1 MSDRTQPRAAAL
13 LPLLLFLAIFLGS
26 GIYYTLIGTE
36 FAFYQIKAPVAILP
50 AIVLALLIARDSL
63 NRSLDAFISGVG
75 NSNIITMVLVFL
87 LAGAFATVTRAIGGV
102 DATVNLGLRVIPPAL
117 VLPGLFVIGAFV
129 ATAMGTS
136 MGTIGALAPVALGF
150 AEATGLS
157 IPMTMGAVIGGAM
170 AGDNLS
176 IISDTTIA
184 STRTQGVAMRDKF
197 KLNLMI
203 ALPAAVLTV
212 GLLFILGDSATEPA
226 ISAYDPVL
234 VLPYLAVLV
243 MAITGLNVFV
253 VLMAGIV
260 LSGLTGLML
269 TEAYSVETWGNDVYR
284 GFEGMLEIMILSMF
298 IGGLSAIMKREG
310 GLAWLR
316 QRIQQAVARVGQ
328 AGRRSGEAALAGLV
342 SVANL
347 FVANNTV
354 AIIISGSVARDLAD
368 HYQVD
373 RRRSASLLDIF
384 SCVIQGLIPYGAQ
397 ILLAGSIAGV
407 SPLVLVGQVHYCWLL
422 GLVAIVSI
430 VIGFPTPKGAVMPEE
445 AERGV

>member
-1 MSDRTQPRAAAL
+1 MSERPQPRAAAL
-13 LPLLLFLAIFLGS
+13 LPLLLFLVIFLGS
-26 GIYYTLIGTE
+26 GIYYTLIGTD

-50 AIVLALLIARDSL
+50 AIVLALIIARDTL
-63 NRSLDAFISGVG
+63 NRSLDAFVGGVG

-87 LAGAFATVTRAIGGV
+87 LAGAFAAVTKAIGGV
-102 DATVNLGLRVIPPAL
+102 DATVNLGLSVIPPAL

-212 GLLFILGDSATEPA
+212 VLLFILGDSATEPTIA
-226 ISAYDPVL
+226 AYDPIL

-243 MAITGLNVFV
+243 MALSGLNVFI
-253 VLMAGIV
+253 VLMAGIL

-269 TEAYSVETWGNDVYR
+269 TEGYSVESWGGDIYR
-284 GFEGMLEIMILSMF
+284 GFEGMVEIMILSMF

-316 QRIQQAVARVGQ
+316 QGIQRMVGRIGQ
-328 AGRRSGEAALAGLV
+328 AGRRSGEAAVAGLV
-342 SVANL
+342 SLANL

-384 SCVIQGLIPYGAQ
+384 SCVVQGLIPYGAQ

-407 SPLVLVGQVHYCWLL
+407 SPLVLVGQVYYCWLL
-422 GLVAIVSI
+422 GLVAMVAIVL
-430 VIGFPTPKGAVMPEE
+430 GFPRP
-445 AERGV
+445 RGEVLAGQAQG

>member
-1 MSDRTQPRAAAL
+1 MSDRPQPRAVAL
-13 LPLLLFLAIFLGS
+13 LPLLLFLLIFLGS
-26 GIYYTLIGTE
+26 GIYYTAIGTD

-50 AIVLALLIARDSL
+50 AIILALIIARDTL
-63 NRSLDAFISGVG
+63 NRSLDAFISGIG

-87 LAGAFATVTRAIGGV
+87 LAGAFATVTKAIGGV
-102 DATVNLGLRVIPPAL
+102 DATVNMGLSFIPPAF
-117 VLPGLFVIGAFV
+117 VLPGLFIIAAFV

-157 IPMTMGAVIGGAM
+157 IPMAMGAVIGGAM

-203 ALPAAVLTV
+203 ALPAALLTIV
-212 GLLFILGDSATEPA
+212 LLFILGDTATDA
-226 ISAYDPVL
+226 VITDYNPVL
-234 VLPYLAVLV
+234 VLPYVAVLV
-243 MAITGLNVFV
+243 LALCGLNVFA
-253 VLMAGIV
+253 VLMAGIL
-260 LSGLTGLML
+260 LSGLSGLVL
-269 TEAYSVETWGNDVYR
+269 APEYSIEAWGNDIYR
-284 GFEGMLEIMILSMF
+284 GFEGMLEIVILSMF

-310 GLAWLR
+310 GLSWLR
-316 QRIQQAVARVGQ
+316 RTIQRMVARLSQ
-328 AGRRSGEAALAGLV
+328 AGRRSGEAAIAALV

-368 HYQVD
+368 DYQVD

-397 ILLAGSIAGV
+397 ILLAGSIAGI
-407 SPLVLVGQVHYCWLL
+407 SPLLLAGQVYYCWLL
-422 GLVAIVSI
+422 GFVAVVAILL
-430 VIGFPTPKGAVMPEE
+430 GFPRPHGEILQNE
-445 AERGV
+445 ARTE